1 LFIISLVVIATRP
14 SICSLANTK
23 EEKMG
28 VLVFVCPTS
37 GHEVVEIDPASYQ
50 GLKHETA
57 EIKCSACGLSQ
68 NFFRSKHDWS
78 DNLQIGTTKD

>member
-1 LFIISLVVIATRP
+1 LFISLVVIATRP

-57 EIKCSACGLSQ
+57 EIKCSACGLSH
-68 NFFRSKHDWS
+68 NFFQIETRLVD

>member
-1 LFIISLVVIATRP
+1 
-14 SICSLANTK
+14 
-23 EEKMG
+23 MG

-57 EIKCSACGLSQ
+57 EIKCSACGLSH
-68 NFFRSKHDWS
+68 NFFQIETRLVD